1 MTLDYQQLS
10 WVWYINDNLHGYMHY
25 LLLVKR
31 LGLNYAVRGLGR
43 SNAAAEVLID
53 GPAAGAV
60 EALVDVK
67 IG

>member
-31 LGLNYAVRGLGR
+31 LGLNYAVRGFGR
-43 SNAAAEVLID
+43 SNATAEVLVD

>member
-1 MTLDYQQLS
+1 
-10 WVWYINDNLHGYMHY
+10 MHY

-31 LGLNYAVRGLGR
+31 LELNYAPVRGIGR
-43 SNAAAEVLID
+43 SNATAEVLVD

>member
-31 LGLNYAVRGLGR
+31 LELNYAPVRVIGR
-43 SNAAAEVLID
+43 SNATAEVLGD
-53 GPAAGAV
+53 GPAAAV